1 MAEEKVEV
9 EAEAEAPAGK
19 KLTPAKD
26 VRPLFEELDRM
37 LEGGGA
43 DAPVEAAAE
52 EAPVEEAAEA
62 EAAVGAA
69 EGVDVSALVEEL
81 GIDEAKAMMLFDAAQ
96 QMERTRGMDAK
107 ELAALL
113 SEDFQLRMSLEKL
126 AGIAEDEAP
135 MEMPAEM
142 PAPPEMPMPPE
153 GGM

>member
-1 MAEEKVEV
+1 MAEENVDV
-9 EAEAEAPAGK
+9 AEAEVEAPAGK

-37 LEGGGA
+37 LEGAGEVP
-43 DAPVEAAAE
+43 DAPAEGAEAGEAAAE
-52 EAPVEEAAEA
+52 EAA
-62 EAAVGAA
+62 GAPGGA
-69 EGVDVSALVEEL
+69 DVSALVEAL

-96 QMERTRGMDAK
+96 QMERTRGMKAD

-126 AGIAEDEAP
+126 AGVAEDEAP

-142 PAPPEMPMPPE
+142 MAPPADMPMPPE

>member
-19 KLTPAKD
+19 KLTPATD

-37 LEGGGA
+37 LEGGAA
-43 DAPVEAAAE
+43 DAPPAE
-52 EAPVEEAAEA
+52 EAPMEEVAEA

-81 GIDEAKAMMLFDAAQ
+81 GIDEAKAMALFDAAQ

-126 AGIAEDEAP
+126 AGIVEDEAP

>member
-19 KLTPAKD
+19 KLTPATD

-37 LEGGGA
+37 LEGGAGGA
-43 DAPVEAAAE
+43 PPAE
-52 EAPVEEAAEA
+52 EAPMEEVAEEAEG
-62 EAAVGAA
+62 AVGAA

-81 GIDEAKAMMLFDAAQ
+81 GIDEAKAMALFDAAQ

-126 AGIAEDEAP
+126 AGISEDEAP

-142 PAPPEMPMPPE
+142 PAPAEMPMPPE

>member
-1 MAEEKVEV
+1 MAEEKVEAEVEV
-9 EAEAEAPAGK
+9 EAKE

-37 LEGGGA
+37 LEGTGEVP
-43 DAPVEAAAE
+43 DAPAEGAGEVVEEEAVAE
-52 EAPVEEAAEA
+52 EV
-62 EAAVGAA
+62 VGAP
-69 EGVDVSALVEEL
+69 EGADVSALVEEL

-96 QMERTRGMDAK
+96 QMERTRGMKAD

-113 SEDFQLRMSLEKL
+113 AEDFQLRMSLEKL
-126 AGIAEDEAP
+126 AGVAEDEAP

-142 PAPPEMPMPPE
+142 MAPPADMPMPPE